1 LPGQDY
7 DKYSIEKS
15 WTEEVEEE
23 DEARKNGSTI
33 QTSDPVD
40 NEMGKFEAYVIF
52 DCPMR
57 GIYRKYAI
65 AKQHIIDKNVRHKG
79 YKTMKEAEQALYG
92 SYKEVTTTK
101 NLQRSPT
108 MESKKKML
116 IEKIRQLEH
125 QKNFPNN

>member
-57 GIYRKYAI
+57 GIYRK
-65 AKQHIIDKNVRHKG
+65 
-79 YKTMKEAEQALYG
+79 
-92 SYKEVTTTK
+92 
-101 NLQRSPT
+101 
-108 MESKKKML
+108 
-116 IEKIRQLEH
+116 
-125 QKNFPNN
+125 